1 MSDCGCEFE
10 AKNKAQRKVLRILF
24 VLNAVMFVIGIIA
37 GTLAHSTAL
46 VADSLDMF
54 ADAAVFGISLYVIGK
69 SQVQKIRAAFLSGI
83 FQTTLASFVLIDVVK
98 RAIFGSEPK
107 SGLMMS
113 IALLS
118 LIVNSFCMF
127 LMAKHRHDE
136 VHMRSSWTFLSN
148 DVIVNLGVIV
158 AGLLVNLLNSRF
170 PDLIIGF
177 MISIVVISG
186 GIKIIQ
192 DAKSEQI
199 KHQRG

>member
-1 MSDCGCEFE
+1 
-10 AKNKAQRKVLRILF
+10 
-24 VLNAVMFVIGIIA
+24 
-37 GTLAHSTAL
+37 
-46 VADSLDMF
+46 MF

-83 FQTTLASFVLIDVVK
+83 FQTTLASFVLIDVFK

-107 SGLMMS
+107 SGLMMT

-118 LIVNSFCMF
+118 LIVNSFCIF
-127 LMAKHRHDE
+127 LLAKHRHDE

-148 DVIVNLGVIV
+148 DVVVNSGVIV
-158 AGLLVNLLNSRF
+158 AGLLVHLLNSRF

-186 GIKIIQ
+186 GIKIIR

-199 KHQRG
+199 KHQRV

>member
-24 VLNAVMFVIGIIA
+24 AINAAMFVIGIIA
-37 GTLAHSTAL
+37 GTLARSTAL

-69 SQVQKIRAAFLSGI
+69 SQAKKIRAAFLSGI
-83 FQTTLASFVLIDVVK
+83 FQTTLASFVLVDVVK
-98 RAIFGSEPK
+98 RAIFGSEPE
-107 SGLMMS
+107 SSLMMS

-127 LMAKHRHDE
+127 LLAKHRHDE
-136 VHMRSSWTFLSN
+136 VHMRSSWIFLSN
-148 DVIVNLGVIV
+148 DVVANLGVIV

-177 MISIVVISG
+177 MISIVVIRG
-186 GIKIIQ
+186 GIRIIR
-192 DAKSEQI
+192 DARSEQI
-199 KHQRG
+199 KHQRV

>member
-24 VLNAVMFVIGIIA
+24 AVNAAMFVIGIIA
-37 GTLAHSTAL
+37 GTLARSTAL

-54 ADAAVFGISLYVIGK
+54 ADAVVFGISLYVTGK
-69 SQVQKIRAAFLSGI
+69 SQAKKISAAFLSGI
-83 FQTTLASFVLIDVVK
+83 FQTTLASFVLVDVVK
-98 RAIFGSEPK
+98 RAIFGSEPE
-107 SGLMMS
+107 SSLMMS

-127 LMAKHRHDE
+127 LMAKHRHEE

-148 DVIVNLGVIV
+148 DVVANLGVIV
-158 AGLLVNLLNSRF
+158 AGLLVSLLNSRF

-177 MISIVVISG
+177 MISIVVIRG
-186 GIKIIQ
+186 GIRIIR
-192 DAKSEQI
+192 DARGEQI
-199 KHQRG
+199 KHQSV